1 VATASGMK
9 RALPFVPVLLAL
21 AAWEAAA
28 QSGRWSKLLF
38 PSLASIFGELIRFF
52 TNGAYLLEAWVSL
65 YRALGGFALA
75 AAVGIFVGI
84 LMGRSRWVAGLLDPL
99 FSGTY
104 AVPKLALFPIFIFVF
119 GIGSLSKVALVFLE
133 CLYPIVIMSYH
144 GARGVSRTL
153 LWSAQN
159 MGAARGETLRRVVI
173 PASAP
178 AIFAGFRVAVPV
190 AMIVVVI
197 TEMVSSADGLGYL
210 VIYSLSSLRTDR
222 MLAVVVVIAVLGYL
236 LDRALVLARDRLIY
250 WEKLD
255 TYYV

>member
-1 VATASGMK
+1 MK
-9 RALPFVPVLLAL
+9 AVWFFRRVLPFVLPAALLGIWEV
-21 AAWEAAA
+21 AAR
-28 QSGRWSKLLF
+28 SGLWSKLIF
-38 PSLASIFGELIRFF
+38 PSLVNVAYEFGRFLV
-52 TNGAYLLEAWVSL
+52 TPEQLHEAWVSL

-75 AAVGIFVGI
+75 AVVGIFVGM
-84 LMGRSRWVAGLLDPL
+84 LMGRSKLVAGLLDPL
-99 FSGTY
+99 FSATY

-144 GARGVSRTL
+144 GARSVDRVL

-159 MGAARGETLRRVVI
+159 MGASRRETLRRVVI
-173 PASAP
+173 PATAP
-178 AIFAGFRVAVPV
+178 FIFAGFRVAVPV

-222 MLAVVVVIAVLGYL
+222 MLAVVVAIALLGYS
-236 LDRALVLARDRLIY
+236 LDKAVVLARDRLIY

>member
-1 VATASGMK
+1 MK
-9 RALPFVPVLLAL
+9 AVWFSRRVLPFVLPAALLGIWEV
-21 AAWEAAA
+21 AAR
-28 QSGRWSKLLF
+28 SGLWSKLIF
-38 PSLASIFGELIRFF
+38 PSLVNVAYEFGRFLV
-52 TNGAYLLEAWVSL
+52 TPEQLHEAWVSL

-75 AAVGIFVGI
+75 AVVGIFVGM
-84 LMGRSRWVAGLLDPL
+84 LMGRSKLVAGLLDPL

-144 GARGVSRTL
+144 GARSVDRVL

-159 MGAARGETLRRVVI
+159 MGASRGETLRRVVI
-173 PASAP
+173 PATAP
-178 AIFAGFRVAVPV
+178 FIFAGFRVAVPV

-222 MLAVVVVIAVLGYL
+222 MLAVVVAIALLGYL
-236 LDRALVLARDRLIY
+236 LDKAVVLARDRLIY

>member
-1 VATASGMK
+1 VT
-9 RALPFVPVLLAL
+9 RFYRVLPFLLFLTAL
-21 AAWEAAA
+21 VIWEAAA
-28 QSGRWSKLLF
+28 RSGLWSKLLF
-38 PSLASIFGELIRFF
+38 PSVFSIAHEFGLFLATPERLH
-52 TNGAYLLEAWVSL
+52 EAWVSL

-75 AAVGIFVGI
+75 AVVGILVGV
-84 LMGRSRWVAGLLDPL
+84 LMGRSRLVAGLLDPL

-104 AVPKLALFPIFIFVF
+104 AMPKLALFPIFIFVF

-144 GARGVSRTL
+144 GARSVDRVL

-159 MGAARGETLRRVVI
+159 MGASRGEALRRVVI
-173 PASAP
+173 PATAP
-178 AIFAGFRVAVPV
+178 FIFAGFRVAVPV

-210 VIYSLSSLRTDR
+210 IIYSLSSLKTDR
-222 MLAVVVVIAVLGYL
+222 MLAVVVAIALLGYL
-236 LDRALVLARDRLIY
+236 LDKAVVFARDRLIY

>member
-1 VATASGMK
+1 VRFLFIGM
-9 RALPFVPVLLAL
+9 VLV
-21 AAWEAAA
+21 AWEAAA
-28 QSGRWSKLLF
+28 RSGLWSKILF
-38 PSLASIFGELIRFF
+38 PSLVNIGQELLLFF
-52 TNGAYLLEAWVSL
+52 TRSASLMEAWTSL
-65 YRALGGFALA
+65 CRALGGFALA
-75 AAVGIFVGI
+75 AVVGILLGI
-84 LMGRSRWVAGLLDPL
+84 LMGRSKTVAGLLDPL

-133 CLYPIVIMSYH
+133 CLYPIVIMSYA
-144 GARGVSRTL
+144 GARNVSRIF

-159 MGAARGETLRRVVI
+159 MGASRADILRRVVI
-173 PASAP
+173 PATAP
-178 AIFAGFRVAVPV
+178 FIFAGFRVAVPV

-222 MLAVVVVIAVLGYL
+222 MLAVVVVIALLGYA
-236 LDRALVLARDRLIY
+236 LDKAVVLARDRLIY
-250 WEKLD
+250 WEKLE